1 MTVRF
6 PRFPWEGLLVCVLH
20 SSFSAVSLKPSRST
34 HRASA
39 SVSNYTFE
47 RAGLPARPSR
57 LMGQSS
63 TRACSGSDER
73 SATSRSVHILRYEHN
88 RPGRT
93 HRQRASRPRRPTR
106 HRRHLPTR
114 HPRIR
119 TRRPCRRG
127 EDPREPA
134 SHEQIGRRS
143 ARPQHGTAGGATQ
156 CSVASGG
163 GIGCEQGSRVPRGAS
178 GGVHERP
185 E

>member
-34 HRASA
+34 HRVSA

-73 SATSRSVHILRYEHN
+73 SATSRSVHILQAWTQPTWPDPSPKCESPPPTSRKWRPHDPVLVQVLSKRSEH
-88 RPGRT
+88 
-93 HRQRASRPRRPTR
+93 
-106 HRRHLPTR
+106 L
-114 HPRIR
+114 
-119 TRRPCRRG
+119 
-127 EDPREPA
+127 REA
-134 SHEQIGRRS
+134 VGN
-143 ARPQHGTAGGATQ
+143 
-156 CSVASGG
+156 
-163 GIGCEQGSRVPRGAS
+163 
-178 GGVHERP
+178 
-185 E
+185 